1 MDPVTMGAVLLAIV
15 TGVSEALSGQLWAG
29 VTSLVRRP
37 FHRKTAAGTQL
48 SSGESEMAA
57 LLHTPGDQQ
66 KALVLAEVLLARAG
80 ADAGFE
86 QALKGWWEQAA
97 PIRASIGAVT
107 NTISGGTQ
115 HGPVLQGRDFSG
127 ITFSAP
133 PVPAPEDPGRA
144 LIADD
149 ASGTTRNTFAGGTA
163 QGPVLQGRNFINT
176 TFVTRQAAAAPVA
189 LAQLPAPVGGF
200 TGRDRELAQV
210 AALLDPAAA
219 GGSVVVSAVAGLA
232 GVGKTALAIQ
242 AGHAARAAGWFA
254 GGALFIDL
262 HGYDDAPVQ
271 PGQALDALLRALGI
285 PGEHI
290 PPGIEERAGLYRSV
304 LAAMGDP
311 VLIIA
316 DNASSEAQARPLMP
330 GAGAHRVVVTSRHTL
345 AGLGA
350 RLLDITVLDEQ
361 AAVALLDQGLRA
373 TRPDDDRIS
382 RDRAAANSLI
392 RICGGLPLALRII
405 AALLAADP
413 SLTVRE
419 LADEL
424 TDEIHRL
431 AALHYDD
438 GGGTSAPSVAAA
450 FELSYRQLDEA
461 AARMFRLLPV
471 NPGPDVSTM
480 AAAALADWPVSE
492 TRKVI
497 GQLIK
502 AHLVEVGTGAAARW
516 RMHDLLRLYARQ
528 LSDAYAD
535 ADGRNHAHDRL
546 LGYYVDTTRA
556 ADTHVR
562 ALPGTPV
569 PERFAGRDE
578 ALAWLDEERANLI
591 AAVTIA
597 ASSSRDQVA
606 MRLPLSLTEYLLWR
620 RRFDDWL
627 AVAAISRDAARR
639 LGHRPGEASALLSLG
654 FALVE
659 ARRFAE
665 AISTC
670 QAAAAIYRE
679 TGDWHGEGMAL
690 GNLGLA
696 LEGVRRFDE
705 AISAHQAAV
714 SIFRETGDRR
724 REGMALNNL
733 GRALEKVRRFDEAIG
748 ACHDAVA
755 IYRETGDRHTEG
767 TALTNLGVALREVRR
782 FDEAIS
788 ACHDAVAIYQET
800 GDRHGEGSALNNLGR
815 ALQGVRRFD
824 EAISAYHD
832 AVAIFREIGDRYG
845 EGTALGNLGIALGE
859 VRRFDE
865 AIGACQDVVAI
876 YQETGDRHDEGMAL
890 NNLGLALAVLR
901 RFDEAIRAYH
911 DAVAIFRETGDRHG
925 EDIALNNLKLDQ
937 AEQEKLGS

>member
-1 MDPVTMGAVLLAIV
+1 MDAVTMGAVLLAIV
-15 TGVSEALSGQLWAG
+15 TGASEALGGQLWTG

-37 FHRKTAAGTQL
+37 FHRKTAAGAQL
-48 SSGESEMAA
+48 PSGESELAA
-57 LLHTPGDQQ
+57 LQQAPGDQQ
-66 KALVLAEVLLARAG
+66 KALALAEVLLARAG

-97 PIRASIGAVT
+97 SIRASIGTVT

-127 ITFSAP
+127 ITFNAP

-144 LIADD
+144 LITDD
-149 ASGTTRNTFAGGTA
+149 ASGTTRNTFAGSTA

-176 TFVTRQAAAAPVA
+176 TFVTGQAAAAPVA
-189 LAQLPAPVGGF
+189 LAQLPAPVAGF
-200 TGRDRELAQV
+200 NGRDWELAQITSS
-210 AALLDPAAA
+210 LDPAAA
-219 GGSVVVSAVAGLA
+219 GGSMVVSAVAGLA

-290 PPGIEERAGLYRSV
+290 PPGTEERAGLYRSV

-330 GAGAHRVVVTSRHTL
+330 GAGPHRVVVTSRHTL

-361 AAVALLDQGLRA
+361 AAVGLLDAGLRA
-373 TRPDDDRIS
+373 ARPDDDRIS
-382 RDRAAANSLI
+382 RDRDAASGLT
-392 RICGGLPLALRII
+392 RTCGGLPLALRII

-413 SLTVRE
+413 VLTVRE

-424 TDEIHRL
+424 SDEIHRL

-450 FELSYRQLDEA
+450 FELSYLQLDEA
-461 AARMFRLLPV
+461 AARLFRLV
-471 NPGPDVSTM
+471 SDNPGPDLSTA

-502 AHLVEVGTGAAARW
+502 AHMVEVGTGAAGRW

-528 LSDAYAD
+528 LSEAHAD
-535 ADGRNHAHDRL
+535 ADRREQARDRL
-546 LGYYVDTTRA
+546 LGYYMDTARA
-556 ADTHVR
+556 ADTHLR
-562 ALPGTPV
+562 ALLGTPV
-569 PERFAGRDE
+569 PERFASREE
-578 ALAWLDEERANLI
+578 ALAWLDEERASLI
-591 AAVTIA
+591 AAVTLA
-597 ASSSRDQVA
+597 ANSGRDQIA
-606 MRLPLSLTEYLLWR
+606 MQLPLSLTEYFSWR

-627 AVAAISRDAARR
+627 AVTGISRDAAHR
-639 LGHRPGEASALLSLG
+639 LGNRAGEASALLSLG
-654 FALVE
+654 LALVE
-659 ARRFAE
+659 ARRFDE
-665 AISTC
+665 AISAC
-670 QAAAAIYRE
+670 QDAAAIYRE
-679 TGDWHGEGMAL
+679 TGDRHGEGMAL
-690 GNLGLA
+690 GNLGAA
-696 LEGVRRFDE
+696 LRGVRRFDE
-705 AISAHQAAV
+705 AISARQASAA
-714 SIFRETGDRR
+714 IFRETGDRH

-733 GRALEKVRRFDEAIG
+733 GLALSEVRRFDEAIN
-748 ACHDAVA
+748 ACQASRR
-755 IYRETGDRHTEG
+755 IYRETGDRHGEG
-767 TALTNLGVALREVRR
+767 MALTNLGVALREARR

-788 ACHDAVAIYQET
+788 AHHDAA
-800 GDRHGEGSALNNLGR
+800 
-815 ALQGVRRFD
+815 
-824 EAISAYHD
+824 
-832 AVAIFREIGDRYG
+832 AIFR
-845 EGTALGNLGIALGE
+845 
-859 VRRFDE
+859 
-865 AIGACQDVVAI
+865 
-876 YQETGDRHDEGMAL
+876 ETGDRHDEGMAL
-890 NNLGLALAVLR
+890 NNLGLALAVVR
-901 RFDEAIRAYH
+901 RFDEAISAYH
-911 DAVAIFRETGDRHG
+911 DAAAIFRETGDRHTEG
-925 EDIALNNLKLDQ
+925 IVLNNLKLDQ
-937 AEQEKLGS
+937 AEKEKRGS